1 MKKYIIIAVTIGLS
15 LTMMIG
21 CETSDDITSDEY
33 NAEIFAQI
41 DGTIM
46 AFSEDSLSNEEITG
60 LILMREEEKLAR
72 DVYLHLYETWGLRIF
87 NNIASSEATHMY
99 AIKVLIDRYD
109 LEDPVAED
117 VVGEFE
123 NENLAVLYSSLTAM
137 GDSSFVNALSVGATI
152 EDLDIYDLMELT
164 VTADND
170 DILFTYD
177 NLTRGSRN
185 HIRSYTSNLSRY
197 GVVYSPQFISATL
210 LDSILSTPKE
220 RGNW

>member
-137 GDSSFVNALSVGATI
+137 GDSSLVNALSVGATI

-210 LDSILSTPKE
+210 LDSILSTRKE